1 MKPRPAQWILRRAD
15 WDAFLKAVLNPPEPT
30 DELIAALRR
39 HRQLFG

>member
-1 MKPRPAQWILRRAD
+1 MKRRLAQWVLRGAD
-15 WDAFLKAVLNPPEPT
+15 RDAFLKAVLNPPEPT